1 MLAAF
6 TRSRA
11 GVMRGKTIDSAHCR
25 GQPARRRWLASAVLA
40 LPTAALPP
48 LAHSQTYPSKP
59 IRIVVPFGPGS
70 ATDTIARMLGE
81 RAGKTLGTTFVV
93 ENKPGANGL
102 IAAREVVAGPK
113 DGYTIMVS
121 SNSAHAANLYLYR
134 NLGYDPVKDFTPI
147 SGLTMNPHVLV
158 VRADLPIH
166 SMKELIA
173 YGKANPGKLNFGNG
187 NTGSLANAALVQS
200 MGGFK
205 AVDVAYKSPPL
216 AVQDML
222 GGRIDFLST
231 DYFIVNDH
239 IKVGKLRPLAVTSK
253 TRLRPLPDVP
263 TVAETLPG
271 YELNGWVA
279 AFAPA
284 GTPPDVVAKL
294 NKAFVEFVNS
304 PEFQKYCDQQGMQG
318 FATSPGELGTFQRE
332 QVTTWAEVLQK
343 AGVERE

>member
-1 MLAAF
+1 MLRNLA
-6 TRSRA
+6 RSVLTA
-11 GVMRGKTIDSAHCR
+11 LC
-25 GQPARRRWLASAVLA
+25 LLA
-40 LPTAALPP
+40 LPTPVWAQA
-48 LAHSQTYPSKP
+48 YPSRP

-70 ATDTIARMLGE
+70 ATDTISRMLGDKV
-81 RAGKTLGTTFVV
+81 GKTLGTTFVV
-93 ENKPGANGL
+93 DNRPGANGL
-102 IAAREVVAGPK
+102 IAAREVVAAPK

-121 SNSAHAANLYLYR
+121 SNSAHAANVYLYR
-134 NLGYDPVKDFTPI
+134 NLGYDPVKDFMPI
-147 SGLTMNPHVLV
+147 TGLTTNPHVLV

-166 SMKELIA
+166 TMKELIQ
-173 YGKANPGKLNFGNG
+173 YGKDHPGKLNFGNG
-187 NTGSLANAALVQS
+187 NTGSLANASLVKT
-200 MGGFK
+200 MGGFT
-205 AVDVAYKSPPL
+205 AADITYKSPPA
-216 AVQDML
+216 AVTDLL

-239 IKVGKLRPLAVTSK
+239 IKTGRLRALAVTSK

-284 GTPPDVVAKL
+284 GTPPEIVAKL

-304 PEFQKYCDQQGMQG
+304 PDFQQYMDQQGMQG
-318 FATSPGELGTFQRE
+318 FATTPEELGAFQRE
-332 QVTTWAEVLQK
+332 QVVKWAEVLQK

>member
-1 MLAAF
+1 MPGYMNRFAIAGSHRGLLHWLSCMLLGL
-6 TRSRA
+6 
-11 GVMRGKTIDSAHCR
+11 GVFAV
-25 GQPARRRWLASAVLA
+25 PVLA
-40 LPTAALPP
+40 CAQA
-48 LAHSQTYPSKP
+48 YPSKP

-81 RAGKTLGTTFVV
+81 RAGKSLGTTFVV
-93 ENKPGANGL
+93 DNRPGANGL
-102 IAAREVVAGPK
+102 IAAREVVAAPK

-121 SNSAHAANLYLYR
+121 SNSAHAANLYLYK

-147 SGLTMNPHVLV
+147 TGLTMNPHVLV
-158 VRADLPIH
+158 IRPDLPIH

-173 YGKANPGKLNFGNG
+173 YGKEHPGKLNFGNG
-187 NTGSLANAALVQS
+187 NTGSLANAALVKT
-200 MGGFK
+200 MGGFT

-216 AVQDML
+216 AVQDLL

-239 IKVGKLRPLAVTSK
+239 IKLGKLRALAVTSK

-263 TVAETLPG
+263 TVAETLSG

-284 GTPPDVVAKL
+284 GTPPDIVAKL
-294 NKAFVEFVNS
+294 NKAFVGFVNS

-318 FATSPGELGTFQRE
+318 FATTPEELGTFQRE
-332 QVTTWAEVLQK
+332 QVTKWADVLQK